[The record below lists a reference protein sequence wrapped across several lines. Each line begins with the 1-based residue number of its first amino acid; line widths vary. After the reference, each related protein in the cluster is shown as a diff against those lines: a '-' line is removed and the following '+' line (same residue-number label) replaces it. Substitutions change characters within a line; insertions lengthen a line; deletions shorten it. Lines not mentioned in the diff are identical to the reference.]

1 MSVST
6 LRVSKQHMIKMA
18 TCAIFYCFC
27 CCVNHSSTQFRKVRT
42 LLVIKSTCSVHARA
56 EIMLAP
62 LKIFYRRKTRSNLVL
77 HFFFWNEKFNWTPF
91 NLFGMMAITT
101 THENVF
107 FQHSILKWNIVCNK
121 VKYHEAFEKAF
132 FSKSVLAYIEM
143 RDTRNR

>member
-56 EIMLAP
+56 EIMLA
-62 LKIFYRRKTRSNLVL
+62 LEL
-77 HFFFWNEKFNWTPF
+77 HISRGFNFSSRNEKNGQF
-91 NLFGMMAITT
+91 L
-101 THENVF
+101 V
-107 FQHSILKWNIVCNK
+107 
-121 VKYHEAFEKAF
+121 EKKPRKREKIREKLYPNT
-132 FSKSVLAYIEM
+132 SSV
-143 RDTRNR
+143 RS

>member
-6 LRVSKQHMIKMA
+6 SVFEQHMIKMA

-27 CCVNHSSTQFRKVRT
+27 CCVNHNFVRFVLY
-42 LLVIKSTCSVHARA
+42 LLVINSACSLHARA

-77 HFFFWNEKFNWTPF
+77 HFFFFFWKKKFNWTPF

-132 FSKSVLAYIEM
+132 FQKVYL
-143 RDTRNR
+143 RT